1 MAKQASE
8 KTCAYAEQLLKSDKE
23 KDASKVGF
31 KVEKAKL
38 SLQSAILSTKEAL
51 ATAKQ
56 KVEDLKGSF
65 PLDFQAILNAKAE
78 VVENEEALGLLANL
92 DAELFG

>member
-1 MAKQASE
+1 MAETTQP
-8 KTCAYAEQLLKSDKE
+8 TGAYAQSLLKSDKE

-38 SLQSAILSTKEAL
+38 SLQSATLSTKEAL

-56 KVEDLKGSF
+56 KAEDLKGAF
-65 PLDFQAILNAKAE
+65 PLDFQAILNAKFE
-78 VVENEEALGLLANL
+78 VTQNEEALGQLANL
-92 DAELFG
+92 EAELFG